1 MERFAVQ
8 TLRYDN
14 SILQPLAVLLWLFT
28 GVKALPYKEEE
39 GYRSAVASVSK
50 VRWFISMEEP

>member
-1 MERFAVQ
+1 MERFTVQ
-8 TLRYDN
+8 ILRYDN

-28 GVKALPYKEEE
+28 GVKALPYE
-39 GYRSAVASVSK
+39 GVKVYRSAVAFVSK

>member
-28 GVKALPYKEEE
+28 GVKALPYE
-39 GYRSAVASVSK
+39 GVKVYRSAVASVSK